1 MIPRILKLRRRQKGT
16 GASPLGKRVR
26 RALVLAGVIVLVLVL
41 SVVLFRSRNGRSPL
55 PAGTDPRVKQGSF
68 QSTIVLTG
76 SLTALRS
83 EEFKVPITETW
94 RIQLKWM
101 VKEGESVKPGDPVV
115 RFDTATLASSIETA
129 QDSLKA
135 KWEEKSRKEAE
146 YENQKFELDVEVKKA
161 DNDDRLKALDASI
174 PQGLESKYEYDRKQ
188 LEKKISDNVLA
199 GALRNRSVKR
209 AEMESQISTLT
220 IEVIELEAKLKKLK
234 DSLDGLTL
242 IARTEGAVIYAVDEW
257 SGRKVQ
263 VGDTVY
269 ATYSVATI
277 PDLKSLLVQ
286 AWISETHIQR
296 INSGQSVDLTLDA
309 YPDKQYKGIIRE
321 ISKSADIVRRWGKS
335 SYFRVDIEME
345 KLEPN
350 IMKPGM
356 SIRCEVRGPEH
367 KDVLLIPLEMTS
379 FDGQSFW
386 VRPAGGGPLKLAALD
401 YSEFAVAV
409 SPRDNPALKAGM
421 ALAPVGPVPK
431 NVGET
436 KTGEKK

>member
-1 MIPRILKLRRRQKGT
+1 M
-16 GASPLGKRVR
+16 RVR
-26 RALVLAGVIVLVLVL
+26 AVPVLAAVPVLVLAASLTFLL
-41 SVVLFRSRNGRSPL
+41 ARNGRSPH
-55 PAGTDPRVKQGSF
+55 PGETDPSVAQGRF
-68 QSTIVLTG
+68 LSTVVLTG

-94 RIQLKWM
+94 RVQLKWM
-101 VKEGESVKPGDPVV
+101 VKEGETVKPGDPVV
-115 RFDTATLASSIETA
+115 RFDTASLASSIETA

-135 KWEEKSRKEAE
+135 KWEEKSQKEAE

-161 DNDDRLKALDASI
+161 DNDNRQKALDASI
-174 PQGLESKYEYDRKQ
+174 PKGLESRYEYDRKQ
-188 LEKKISDNVLA
+188 LEKKISDNALA
-199 GALRNRSVKR
+199 AALRNRSVKL
-209 AEMESQISTLT
+209 AEMESQIKTLT
-220 IEVIELEAKLKKLK
+220 IEIVELEAKLKKLK
-234 DSLDGLTL
+234 DSLNALTL
-242 IARTEGAVIYAVDEW
+242 IARTEGAVIYAVEEW

-263 VGDTVY
+263 VGDSVF
-269 ATYSVATI
+269 ATYPVASI

-296 INSGQSVDLTLDA
+296 IKSGQSVDLTLDA
-309 YPDKQYKGIIRE
+309 YPDKQYKGVIRE
-321 ISKSADIVRRWGKS
+321 ISKSADLVRRWGKS

-345 KLEPN
+345 KLEPD

-356 SIRCEVRGPEH
+356 SVRCEVRGPEH

-401 YSEFAVAV
+401 YGEFAVAV
-409 SPRDNPALKAGM
+409 SPRDNPALRAGM
-421 ALAPVGPVPK
+421 ALAPVGLVPK

-436 KTGEKK
+436 KTSEKK